1 MSVEI
6 PNSVELHRLDPGA
19 ALTPL
24 DKRAIRTAWTPAL
37 AQALM
42 VPVAVAT
49 AVMFALTAAFA
60 STAARGEA
68 VTLLREAHER
78 FAEMG
83 ATWPRDQAARLLR
96 DAGSFPVVSMAPA
109 RQKGPR
115 HPLDP
120 LTERERDV
128 ARQAVQGMSSRAI
141 ALRLCISERTVE
153 NHLQKAY
160 AKLGVHSRA
169 ELIALVAGTHALASE
184 RAAT

>member
-1 MSVEI
+1 MPLMQAWV
-6 PNSVELHRLDPGA
+6 RLWIGE
-19 ALTPL
+19 
-24 DKRAIRTAWTPAL
+24 
-37 AQALM
+37 
-42 VPVAVAT
+42 
-49 AVMFALTAAFA
+49 AFA